1 MEPPRVKS
9 LLGET
14 MPRRCR
20 INHVMNLRENADQ
33 KLSAVTDIDELFL
46 RRRLAP
52 ANGRLSPR
60 ADGAF
65 DSNV

>member
-1 MEPPRVKS
+1 
-9 LLGET
+9 

-20 INHVMNLRENADQ
+20 INDVMNLRENADQ

>member
-1 MEPPRVKS
+1 
-9 LLGET
+9 

-20 INHVMNLRENADQ
+20 INDVMNLRENADR
-33 KLSAVTDIDELFL
+33 KSAVTDIDELFL